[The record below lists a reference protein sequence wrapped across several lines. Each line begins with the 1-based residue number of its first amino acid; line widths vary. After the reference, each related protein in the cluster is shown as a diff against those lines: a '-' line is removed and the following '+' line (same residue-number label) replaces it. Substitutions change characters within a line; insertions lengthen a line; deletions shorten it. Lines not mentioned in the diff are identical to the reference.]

1 VLAVGAGGPGGSLG
15 LGLQRGAQPE
25 GRPPAPQGGS
35 PQAPPPREGSVAGGR
50 RRAAEVG
57 AFGFP
62 RRGLRVAG
70 TGYARSGLPRRGVA
84 RTRGLRLAKTV
95 AQPRA
100 VRGAG
105 GRTREGRPRG
115 RRTAADGPG
124 SARVLAFPFSLRGLT
139 LTLGM
144 PSEGYA
150 RVAECRVRN
159 GLGL

>member
-1 VLAVGAGGPGGSLG
+1 LAVGAGGSGGG
-15 LGLQRGAQPE
+15 LRPGLQRGAQPK

-62 RRGLRVAG
+62 RRRLRVAG
-70 TGYARSGLPRRGVA
+70 TGYARRGVA

-95 AQPRA
+95 AQLRA

-124 SARVLAFPFSLRGLT
+124 SARVPALPLFAKGANPNPRN
-139 LTLGM
+139 
-144 PSEGYA
+144 
-150 RVAECRVRN
+150 AECRVRN
-159 GLGL
+159 GRGGQGT